1 MVFNYILVGCP
12 WERFPLQ
19 FIDNITLLDLCKDDF
34 TDYLDLEAIKKMCYS
49 FIFQVIKTETSED
62 HFTVDASDEQ
72 SCNWMRFV
80 NCAHSEDQQNLVSF
94 QQGGEIYYRTCKAI
108 DSGSE
113 LLVWFDDFFY
123 TKNSSTQAFHSSSC
137 EGERL

>member
-1 MVFNYILVGCP
+1 
-12 WERFPLQ
+12 
-19 FIDNITLLDLCKDDF
+19 
-34 TDYLDLEAIKKMCYS
+34 MCYS

-94 QQGGEIYYRTCKAI
+94 QQGGRYIKELTLEKDLSSVHSVENALRKVQLLLGIYERTRPI
-108 DSGSE
+108 
-113 LLVWFDDFFY
+113 L
-123 TKNSSTQAFHSSSC
+123 TNHSSVAIAENALHVWPIFTYIKQYTLVKSHTNVTNV
-137 EGERL
+137 ERVFD

>member
-1 MVFNYILVGCP
+1 M
-12 WERFPLQ
+12 
-19 FIDNITLLDLCKDDF
+19 DLYKDDF

-108 DSGSE
+108 AV
-113 LLVWFDDFFY
+113 LVSCLFGLM
-123 TKNSSTQAFHSSSC
+123 TSSIQRIVQPRRFTAHLVKVSDCRRPKCNKRS
-137 EGERL
+137 

>member
-1 MVFNYILVGCP
+1 
-12 WERFPLQ
+12 
-19 FIDNITLLDLCKDDF
+19 
-34 TDYLDLEAIKKMCYS
+34 MCYS

-62 HFTVDASDEQ
+62 HFTVDASDQQ
-72 SCNWMRFV
+72 SSNWMRFV

-113 LLVWFDDFFY
+113 LLVWFDDLFY

-137 EGERL
+137 EGERLIVITFALKSLNRKEVKTLIW